1 MPNRQ
6 EELTAML
13 RELRLPTMATSCAQI
28 ALKASKENLTHEGFL
43 YELARLEC
51 EERAQRRIER
61 HLAQSKLPR
70 EKTFRTFQW
79 ERLSAALRLQ
89 IERLRCGAFVT
100 HAHNVIAV
108 GAPGTGKSHLAA
120 AVGHELIQQGHTVLW
135 TSTATLVQRLLAA
148 KRELRL
154 PQEIAKLQQVACLI
168 LDDIGYVQQNREEME
183 VLFTLLA
190 ERYEQRSVLIT
201 TNLVFSAWD
210 RIFKDPMTTLAA
222 VDRVV
227 HHSVILDM
235 TGMESFRAAQARE
248 DHPSNRTV
256 SAAME
261 AIVTP

>member
-13 RELRLPTMATSCAQI
+13 RELRLPTIAGTFAQM

-51 EERAQRRIER
+51 EERTQRRIER
-61 HLAQSKLPR
+61 YLTQSKLPR

-79 ERLSAALRLQ
+79 ERLSAGLRLQ
-89 IERLRCGAFVT
+89 IERLRSGAFVT
-100 HAHNVIAV
+100 QAHNVIAV
-108 GAPGTGKSHLAA
+108 GAPGVGKSHVAA
-120 AVGHELIQQGHTVLW
+120 ALGHELIQQGHTVLW

-154 PQEIAKLQQVACLI
+154 PQEIARLQQVACLI
-168 LDDIGYVQQNREEME
+168 LDDIGYVQQDREEME

-235 TGMESFRAAQARE
+235 AGVESFRATQARD
-248 DHPSNRTV
+248 DHTPSETPL
-256 SAAME
+256 AA
-261 AIVTP
+261 AASTP

>member
-6 EELTAML
+6 DELTAML
-13 RELRLPTMATSCAQI
+13 RELRLSTMANSCSQL

-51 EERAQRRIER
+51 EERRQRRIER

-79 ERLSAALRLQ
+79 DRLSPALRIQ
-89 IERLRCGAFVT
+89 VERLRTGAFVT

-108 GAPGTGKSHLAA
+108 GEPGTGKSHLLAA
-120 AVGHELIQQGHTVLW
+120 LGHELIQQGHTVFW
-135 TSTATLVQRLLAA
+135 TSTSTLVQRLLVA

-154 PQEIAKLQQVACLI
+154 PQEIARLQQVSCLI
-168 LDDIGYVQQNREEME
+168 LDDLGYVQQDRDEME

-227 HHSVILDM
+227 HHAVLLDM
-235 TGMESFRAAQARE
+235 TGMESFRATQAKE
-248 DHPSNRTV
+248 DHPLEIPASP
-256 SAAME
+256 AA
-261 AIVTP
+261 APPT